1 MKLHLILA
9 TTILSTAFAEN
20 QTDSAAASPQYNPSA
35 EHVPSQGTIAPGT
48 TLYVLKRFSIRTE
61 DGLQAFP
68 VGKKVTLV
76 RQDLSDYIVTDGTLE
91 GKVSSDSFTTDSSS
105 AAKQEKTEIDNRN
118 ALVRKQARAQALSER
133 FSPFVKEIQA
143 LKDDQLYKPTRLFQE
158 GSSKSDVDSF
168 KKEIAEQIDNLET
181 RLRTLQ
187 ALILDIDA
195 RGASLEQT
203 QRLLD
208 SVYER
213 KVFIGMPKAFVL
225 LSWGV
230 PDDINRT
237 MNENG
242 SSEQWVY
249 RHGRFDGQYVYI
261 DGDKVT
267 TMQD

>member
-1 MKLHLILA
+1 MKIHLLLA
-9 TTILSTAFAEN
+9 TTMLSTVFAQN
-20 QTDSAAASPQYNPSA
+20 QTENTATSAPYNPSA
-35 EHVPSQGTIAPGT
+35 EHVSSQVAPGT
-48 TLYVLKRFSIRTE
+48 ILYVLKRFSVKTE

-76 RQDLSDYIVTDGTLE
+76 RQDLSDYVVTDGTLE
-91 GKVSSDSFTTDSSS
+91 GRALLDFFTTESRS
-105 AAKQEKTEIDNRN
+105 AAKQEKMEIENRN
-118 ALVRKQARAQALSER
+118 ALVRKQARSQALSER

-143 LKDDQLYKPTRLFQE
+143 RKEDQLYKPTRLFQT
-158 GSSKSDVDSF
+158 GSSKAEVDSF
-168 KKEIAEQIDNLET
+168 KKQIAEQIDNLET
-181 RLRTLQ
+181 RLKTLQ
-187 ALILDIDA
+187 ALISDIDA
-195 RGASLEQT
+195 RGASFDQT

-213 KVFIGMPKAFVL
+213 KVFIGMPKAFVF

-237 MNENG
+237 MNENV

-261 DGDKVT
+261 SGDKVT
-267 TMQD
+267 SMQD